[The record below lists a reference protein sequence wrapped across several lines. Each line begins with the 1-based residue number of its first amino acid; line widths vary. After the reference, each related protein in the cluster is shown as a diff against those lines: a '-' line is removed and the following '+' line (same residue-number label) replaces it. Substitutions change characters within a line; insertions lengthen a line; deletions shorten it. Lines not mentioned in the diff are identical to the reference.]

1 MIESRA
7 AMALLIFII
16 TAHVAFLLPDSEVSK
31 AKEISRSYSVT
42 TCPGPIND
50 SRSTTLLPAKSVGI
64 RDLSRKASGFAELSV
79 GNPNNLKRAIVV
91 AGNPNDSITIQS
103 KNSKWTAAAF
113 CGSGQEN
120 SWFVGGTADVTSR
133 SKLILVNSGLSDAVV
148 EVTVFNETG
157 GRIPESITVKALS
170 EKIIRV
176 DSLDPGSSQLVVNVK
191 TIGGRVTSYLLDERV
206 KGLRN
211 LGGDFVSSINDPQT
225 SQVIPG
231 LLAKYGQTGKL
242 SHTLRIMNTSDVES
256 TASVEIISSDG
267 VYIPVELSEIR
278 LDSRKVREI
287 ELVDLDLGR
296 TNFGL
301 KIESESP
308 FVASVL
314 TELKSGNISDFT
326 WSIPAISLNEIGFN
340 LYGLEPI
347 LTLVGEKIDATIEI
361 KTRDGKNI
369 TKNLAGDE
377 IVNWQFPE
385 NVRLVRIINRT
396 QVRGAMTWISNDG
409 LTHLALNQAAS
420 LESATRPV
428 ADISVIQSR

>member
-1 MIESRA
+1 
-7 AMALLIFII
+7 
-16 TAHVAFLLPDSEVSK
+16 
-31 AKEISRSYSVT
+31 
-42 TCPGPIND
+42 
-50 SRSTTLLPAKSVGI
+50 
-64 RDLSRKASGFAELSV
+64 
-79 GNPNNLKRAIVV
+79 
-91 AGNPNDSITIQS
+91 
-103 KNSKWTAAAF
+103 
-113 CGSGQEN
+113 
-120 SWFVGGTADVTSR
+120 VGGTADVTSR

-326 WSIPAISLNEIGFN
+326 WSIPAIPLNEIGFN

-420 LESATRPV
+420 LESAIRPV